1 MNLFLNNQSS
11 APIYEQ
17 IYTQLKNQILSGEL
31 PEDTALPSIRA
42 LAKDL
47 RISVITTKRAYE
59 ELERDGLIYT
69 LAGKGSFVAARN
81 QELLREEHL
90 REIEQHFRAALQLA
104 HDPDP
109 RVAFRASAALEY
121 AYFANPDGLRPYQE
135 QFLANFLTAAST
147 SAQRHYAKVLENLI
161 RSGRITLSSAQ
172 MQQVAEAAFDRMI
185 DPRAR
190 PAVKVWSMEILF
202 LLAPALPWVDEQL
215 EESVR
220 MLMDAGSPALDAH
233 GARLCRKIGKR
244 RGR

>member
-17 IYTQLKNQILSGEL
+17 IYTQVKNQILSGEL
-31 PEDTALPSIRA
+31 SEDTALPSIRA

-104 HDPDP
+104 PACGLTVEALCEML
-109 RVAFRASAALEY
+109 RV
-121 AYFANPDGLRPYQE
+121 
-135 QFLANFLTAAST
+135 
-147 SAQRHYAKVLENLI
+147 
-161 RSGRITLSSAQ
+161 
-172 MQQVAEAAFDRMI
+172 I
-185 DPRAR
+185 D
-190 PAVKVWSMEILF
+190 
-202 LLAPALPWVDEQL
+202 
-215 EESVR
+215 EEE
-220 MLMDAGSPALDAH
+220 
-233 GARLCRKIGKR
+233 RL
-244 RGR
+244 

>member
-17 IYTQLKNQILSGEL
+17 IYTQLKNLILSGEL

-104 HDPDP
+104 PACGLTVEALCEML
-109 RVAFRASAALEY
+109 RV
-121 AYFANPDGLRPYQE
+121 
-135 QFLANFLTAAST
+135 
-147 SAQRHYAKVLENLI
+147 
-161 RSGRITLSSAQ
+161 
-172 MQQVAEAAFDRMI
+172 I
-185 DPRAR
+185 D
-190 PAVKVWSMEILF
+190 
-202 LLAPALPWVDEQL
+202 
-215 EESVR
+215 EEE
-220 MLMDAGSPALDAH
+220 
-233 GARLCRKIGKR
+233 RL
-244 RGR
+244 